1 MESTS
6 EGGCLQ
12 ISPVTKALLSRS
24 GQCELLSFG
33 PLFSSVNLPSV
44 LGHLTHWGLAG
55 IDFAIEK
62 RECMTDGRQGIAIK
76 GKGIM
81 QTYWVR
87 GIKDEASPDRKASDP
102 TSEAEGVESPIR
114 DSEIRQVEGV
124 GNTVGE
130 CDIRQ
135 VPLEMSLPSN
145 VPKTERQD

>member
-1 MESTS
+1 MPRYDFFGDTVNTASRMESTS

-24 GQCELLSFG
+24 
-33 PLFSSVNLPSV
+33 
-44 LGHLTHWGLAG
+44 G